1 MAAAT
6 LATPLFDIELSMSLL
21 MEQLGLEDIGA
32 IHRLAAGASTVADDL
47 FATEEYALRIQA
59 EYLGNILQIVEDHR
73 FALALDEGLEANYP
87 AFRDFDTGT
96 NPPAPDN
103 QRVDIIP
110 VPPEN
115 DIVDE
120 PDVGHYPGNDLPN
133 STLLP
138 SSALSASRLEDQ
150 DGDDLSDIYV
160 PREEPVFQ
168 VKVVAREFPYEEIPA
183 PIVKPMGLARCII
196 CEDQFTEEFTIRAP
210 CHHDYC
216 RDCLINFVTTS
227 TRDESVFPPKCCDQQ
242 IPSTLITP
250 FLPVDVRTLFVD
262 KDREYAIPISDRIYC
277 PTSDC
282 SAFLGSSEHI
292 RYEVTCNK
300 CNARV
305 CALCKQTAHP
315 GDTCSENTV
324 TQEIRALARI
334 EGWQTCPECSAIIEL
349 YQGCFHMTCR
359 CHAQF
364 CYLCAA
370 PWKQCSCPQWDE
382 NRL

>member
-73 FALALDEGLEANYP
+73 LALALDEGLEANYP

-133 STLLP
+133 STLL
-138 SSALSASRLEDQ
+138 
-150 DGDDLSDIYV
+150 YV
-160 PREEPVFQ
+160 
-168 VKVVAREFPYEEIPA
+168 
-183 PIVKPMGLARCII
+183 
-196 CEDQFTEEFTIRAP
+196 
-210 CHHDYC
+210 
-216 RDCLINFVTTS
+216 S
-227 TRDESVFPPKCCDQQ
+227 TRFHYTLAEIKLSGLLQHFLHPDWKIRMGTIYQIYMSHAKSRMFHLLLPK
-242 IPSTLITP
+242 TP
-250 FLPVDVRTLFVD
+250 FD
-262 KDREYAIPISDRIYC
+262 KLWQC
-277 PTSDC
+277 
-282 SAFLGSSEHI
+282 LSS
-292 RYEVTCNK
+292 
-300 CNARV
+300 
-305 CALCKQTAHP
+305 
-315 GDTCSENTV
+315 
-324 TQEIRALARI
+324 
-334 EGWQTCPECSAIIEL
+334 
-349 YQGCFHMTCR
+349 
-359 CHAQF
+359 
-364 CYLCAA
+364 
-370 PWKQCSCPQWDE
+370 
-382 NRL
+382 